1 MKPTDTRAEEVTTE
15 KFVDDDFTP
24 SEKDK
29 NYVKREVA
37 RIREFVSDLSMDDL
51 KSGDWF
57 AKLLAFSLNQYV
69 TQVDAA
75 YFKKKY
81 PHLPPDAVVD
91 ARIKMAANYAAIEG
105 ALSSSAYTGAVAA
118 TISSG
123 GGASPL
129 ALPAGGASFVID
141 MSYLSYLQ
149 LRMAH
154 DISVLYG
161 IPLDLNDPDDTW
173 KLVKLAFDI
182 KVGETAGSAV
192 MKGVPAFIRPVI
204 KKIFSGSTLATL
216 KSLPAVGKH
225 LLQRNIIKFAIPVLT
240 IPLTAAV
247 NRWTTKVA
255 GTRAKASLRREA
267 QIIEASQRIVAQA
280 EQVEAVISALWW
292 IINVDKSVQD
302 EERLL
307 LHHLTIS
314 AEQSTENGEEYLRY
328 IGTFKSQIEVDED
341 DLWSR
346 ISQISEDGAPKLYHA
361 AVIASAVDGKI
372 SKQEL
377 ELLKLLAKRLGL
389 EHDEKLIDE
398 IKRQWK

>member
-1 MKPTDTRAEEVTTE
+1 MR
-15 KFVDDDFTP
+15 
-24 SEKDK
+24 
-29 NYVKREVA
+29 
-37 RIREFVSDLSMDDL
+37 
-51 KSGDWF
+51 
-57 AKLLAFSLNQYV
+57 
-69 TQVDAA
+69 
-75 YFKKKY
+75 Y
-81 PHLPPDAVVD
+81 P
-91 ARIKMAANYAAIEG
+91 R
-105 ALSSSAYTGAVAA
+105 
-118 TISSG
+118 
-123 GGASPL
+123 
-129 ALPAGGASFVID
+129 GGASFVID

-216 KSLPAVGKH
+216 KSLPVVGKH
-225 LLQRNIIKFAIPVLT
+225 LLQRNIIKFAIPGLT
-240 IPLTAAV
+240 IPLTTAV

-292 IINVDKSVQD
+292 IINVDESVQD

-328 IGTFKSQIEVDED
+328 IETFKSQIEVDED